1 MGTQG
6 RSPAGAVPFL
16 AVGNMSIDDL
26 VFPDGSTNWCVP
38 GGNAVYA
45 ALGMAVW
52 GERPG
57 VLAVHGPD
65 YPTASLAGRIDL
77 GPARRVPATLRNWG
91 LYEADGTRQF
101 VFRRFV
107 QDPSAFYP
115 DVGDLAATAPGHC
128 HLAPLPWA
136 RQDALAAALRDRGA
150 KLITADPDERDLAAL
165 SAHELR
171 RLLRRLD
178 AFLPSRQE
186 AEALFPGADAVTA
199 LRRLRA
205 LAPSL
210 PVIALKLGADGV
222 MLHRAGD
229 SDLLCVPAAA
239 ATVVDTTGA
248 GDAFCGGFL
257 VGLARTGDAVVAA
270 RMGSVA
276 ASFAVEAV
284 GHDGLHRATPER
296 AAARLATLGDRVGR
310 QEF

>member
-1 MGTQG
+1 MGTLG
-6 RSPAGAVPFL
+6 KPPAGTGPFL
-16 AVGNMSIDDL
+16 SVGNMSIDDL
-26 VFPDGSTNWCVP
+26 VFPDGSTRWCVP

-65 YPTASLAGRIDL
+65 YPTAALAGRIDL
-77 GPARRVPATLRNWG
+77 GPARRAHATLRNWG
-91 LYEADGTRQF
+91 LYEQDGARQF
-101 VFRRFV
+101 IFRRFV
-107 QDPSAFYP
+107 QDPAAFYP
-115 DVGDLAATAPGHC
+115 GIGDLAPTVSGPC

-136 RQDALAAALRDRGA
+136 RQDALAAALRARGA
-150 KLITADPDERDLAAL
+150 TLLTADPDERDLAAL
-165 SAHELR
+165 SKDELR
-171 RLLRRLD
+171 RLLIRLD

-186 AEALFPGADAVTA
+186 AEALFPGADPASA

-205 LAPSL
+205 LAPAV
-210 PVIALKLGADGV
+210 PVIALKLGAEGV

-229 SDLLCVPAAA
+229 SELLCVPAATA
-239 ATVVDTTGA
+239 AVVDTTGA

-257 VGLARTGDAVVAA
+257 VGLARTGDPVAAA

-284 GHDGLHRATPER
+284 GHDGLRRATPES
-296 AAARLATLGDRVGR
+296 AAARLAALADGVGR
-310 QEF
+310 RRV

>member
-1 MGTQG
+1 MGTPG
-6 RSPAGAVPFL
+6 RPPSATLPFL

-26 VFPDGSTNWCVP
+26 VFPDGSTRWCVP

-65 YPTASLAGRIDL
+65 YPAASLADRIDL
-77 GPARRVPATLRNWG
+77 APARRAPATLRNWG
-91 LYEADGTRQF
+91 LYEQDGARQF
-101 VFRRFV
+101 IFRRFV

-115 DVGDLAATAPGHC
+115 DIGDLARAVPGPC

-136 RQDALAAALRDRGA
+136 RQDALAAALRARGA
-150 KLITADPDERDLAAL
+150 TLLTADPDERDLAAL
-165 SAHELR
+165 SEDELR

-186 AEALFPGADAVTA
+186 AEALFPGADPASA

-205 LAPSL
+205 LAPAV

-229 SDLLCVPAAA
+229 AELLCVPAAA
-239 ATVVDTTGA
+239 AAVVDTTGA

-257 VGLARTGDAVVAA
+257 VGLARTGDPVVAA

-284 GHDGLHRATPER
+284 GHDGLRRATAES
-296 AAARLATLGDRVGR
+296 AAARLAALGDRVGR
-310 QEF
+310 RGF